1 MTANDAGTVLPTGG
15 LDPGTGLL
23 VSSPP
28 TLGGRALCA
37 GLLARALDDGAAC
50 LVVSTDRSARRVA
63 AAVDDRAATDDAT
76 ARLGVVDCTGGEAA
90 DGPTVVSVASPAD
103 LTGVAM
109 AVSELVETLGAR
121 ADDLWIALDSLST
134 LLVYNEFESTYRFV
148 HTLVGRVQR
157 VGARA
162 LLSLRADTDERAA
175 EAVRGLVDGVV
186 ELRERDGTT
195 EVRVR
200 GVGDGA
206 GWRAFDPGPSP
217 AWGDDAG
224 STAGD
229 ASADP
234 PPSLHDLVERMASE
248 ALTLTVLNPAED
260 GAVADLRSY
269 FDRLSVETRTVDL
282 PTETPA
288 ELAVL
293 HRGGEPLATDHV
305 PTLANWVRA
314 DDPASDGAVA
324 RAADLTR
331 PDVVERANR
340 DEYTV
345 ANAGKLR
352 MVRVSR
358 LIELRALD
366 AGEGALHSG
375 FQRLDRI
382 DDDVST
388 RRLYERLAAAGVDVH
403 VYGAPGDVPN
413 ADAYTLH
420 AGPSDELA
428 DSWFV
433 AYDGPPSA
441 SGALVSEE
449 TAPGRYSGFWTYRT
463 DVTRATVDYLDAA
476 Y

>member
-1 MTANDAGTVLPTGG
+1 
-15 LDPGTGLL
+15 
-23 VSSPP
+23 
-28 TLGGRALCA
+28 
-37 GLLARALDDGAAC
+37 
-50 LVVSTDRSARRVA
+50 
-63 AAVDDRAATDDAT
+63 
-76 ARLGVVDCTGGEAA
+76 
-90 DGPTVVSVASPAD
+90 
-103 LTGVAM
+103 
-109 AVSELVETLGAR
+109 
-121 ADDLWIALDSLST
+121 
-134 LLVYNEFESTYRFV
+134 
-148 HTLVGRVQR
+148 
-157 VGARA
+157 
-162 LLSLRADTDERAA
+162 
-175 EAVRGLVDGVV
+175 
-186 ELRERDGTT
+186 
-195 EVRVR
+195 
-200 GVGDGA
+200 
-206 GWRAFDPGPSP
+206 
-217 AWGDDAG
+217 
-224 STAGD
+224 
-229 ASADP
+229 
-234 PPSLHDLVERMASE
+234 
-248 ALTLTVLNPAED
+248 
-260 GAVADLRSY
+260 
-269 FDRLSVETRTVDL
+269 
-282 PTETPA
+282 
-288 ELAVL
+288 
-293 HRGGEPLATDHV
+293 LATDHV

-463 DVTRATVDYLDAA
+463 DVTRATVDYLDGA